1 MIFALAATSIQ
12 GGFVTSYGQSDT
24 TLAGT
29 LESSD
34 DNETPLVPFPGNPK
48 PTASPTV
55 VPVATPVPT
64 ATPIPTVTPEPTVT
78 AVPTPFITDAPEP
91 TVAPTVTPVPMNTP
105 VVTPTSVPVP
115 TNTPKPTSVPAPT
128 DTPKPTTVPK
138 PTATPVPSVTKP
150 SKPVI
155 TSVSNKSRQKL
166 VITWKKVKGAKGYE
180 LYRRTGK
187 KGSYKKIKV
196 IKSGSILKYTNSK
209 LKKGTAYYYK
219 IRAYKYDAKGK
230 KVYGGWSA
238 VKGKT
243 SR

>member
-1 MIFALAATSIQ
+1 MRKRIGSVFMIFALAATSIL

-24 TLAGT
+24 TLVGA

-48 PTASPTV
+48 PTVSPTV
-55 VPVATPVPT
+55 APVVTPVPT
-64 ATPIPTVTPEPTVT
+64 AMPIPTGTTEPTVT
-78 AVPTPFITDAPEP
+78 AVPTPFITEAPKP
-91 TVAPTVTPVPMNTP
+91 TVAPVVTPVPTNTP

-115 TNTPKPTSVPAPT
+115 T
-128 DTPKPTTVPK
+128 DTPVPTTVPK

-187 KGSYKKIKV
+187 KGSYKKLKV
-196 IKSGSILKYTNSK
+196 IKSGSTLKYTNSK

>member
-1 MIFALAATSIQ
+1 MIFALVVTSVL

-24 TLAGT
+24 TLVGA

-48 PTASPTV
+48 PTVSPTV
-55 VPVATPVPT
+55 APVVTPVPT
-64 ATPIPTVTPEPTVT
+64 AMPIPTVTPEPTVT
-78 AVPTPFITDAPEP
+78 AVPTPFITEAPKP
-91 TVAPTVTPVPMNTP
+91 TVAPVVTPVPTNTP

-115 TNTPKPTSVPAPT
+115 T
-128 DTPKPTTVPK
+128 DTPVPTTVPK

-187 KGSYKKIKV
+187 KGSYKKLKV
-196 IKSGSILKYTNSK
+196 IKSGSTLKYTNSK
-209 LKKGTAYYYK
+209 LKKGTVYYYK

>member
-1 MIFALAATSIQ
+1 MRKRIGSVFMIFALVVTSVQ
-12 GGFVTSYGQSDT
+12 GGLVISYGQSET

-48 PTASPTV
+48 PTVSPTV
-55 VPVATPVPT
+55 APVVTPVPT
-64 ATPIPTVTPEPTVT
+64 AIPIPTVTPEPTVT
-78 AVPTPFITDAPEP
+78 AAPTPFITETPEP
-91 TVAPTVTPVPMNTP
+91 TVAPTVTPVPTNTP
-105 VVTPTSVPVP
+105 VATPTSVPVP
-115 TNTPKPTSVPAPT
+115 T
-128 DTPKPTTVPK
+128 DTPIPTTVPK
-138 PTATPVPSVTKP
+138 PTATPVPSVAKP

-187 KGSYKKIKV
+187 KGSYKKLKV
-196 IKSGSILKYTNSK
+196 IKSGSTLKYTNSK

>member
-1 MIFALAATSIQ
+1 MIFALAATSIL

-24 TLAGT
+24 TLVGA

-48 PTASPTV
+48 PTVSPTV
-55 VPVATPVPT
+55 VPVVTSV
-64 ATPIPTVTPEPTVT
+64 PTVTPEPTVT
-78 AVPTPFITDAPEP
+78 AAPTPFITEAPKP
-91 TVAPTVTPVPMNTP
+91 TVAPTVTPVPTNTP

-115 TNTPKPTSVPAPT
+115 T
-128 DTPKPTTVPK
+128 DTPVPTTVPK

-187 KGSYKKIKV
+187 KGSYKKLKV
-196 IKSGSILKYTNSK
+196 IKSGSTLKYTNSK

>member
-1 MIFALAATSIQ
+1 MIFALAATSIL

-24 TLAGT
+24 TLVGA

-48 PTASPTV
+48 PTVSPTV
-55 VPVATPVPT
+55 APVVTPVPT
-64 ATPIPTVTPEPTVT
+64 AMPIPTVTPEPTVT
-78 AVPTPFITDAPEP
+78 AVPTPFITEAPKP
-91 TVAPTVTPVPMNTP
+91 TVAPVVTPVPTNTP

-115 TNTPKPTSVPAPT
+115 T
-128 DTPKPTTVPK
+128 DTPIPTTVPK
-138 PTATPVPSVTKP
+138 PTATPVPSVAKP

-187 KGSYKKIKV
+187 KGSYKKLKV
-196 IKSGSILKYTNSK
+196 IKSGSTLKYTNSK

>member
-12 GGFVTSYGQSDT
+12 GGFVTSYGQCDT

-48 PTASPTV
+48 PTVSPTV
-55 VPVATPVPT
+55 APVVTPVPT
-64 ATPIPTVTPEPTVT
+64 AMPIPTVTPEPTVT
-78 AVPTPFITDAPEP
+78 AVPTPFITEAPKP
-91 TVAPTVTPVPMNTP
+91 TVAPTVTPVP
-105 VVTPTSVPVP
+105 
-115 TNTPKPTSVPAPT
+115 TN
-128 DTPKPTTVPK
+128 TPKPTTVPK

-187 KGSYKKIKV
+187 KGSYKKLKV
-196 IKSGSILKYTNSK
+196 IKSGSTLKYTNSK

>member
-1 MIFALAATSIQ
+1 MIFALVVTSVQ
-12 GGFVTSYGQSDT
+12 GGLVISYGQSET

-48 PTASPTV
+48 PTVSPTV
-55 VPVATPVPT
+55 TPVVTPVPT
-64 ATPIPTVTPEPTVT
+64 ATPIPTVTLEPTVT
-78 AVPTPFITDAPEP
+78 AAPTPFITEAPEP
-91 TVAPTVTPVPMNTP
+91 TVAPTVTPVPTNTP

-115 TNTPKPTSVPAPT
+115 T
-128 DTPKPTTVPK
+128 DTPIPTAVPK

-187 KGSYKKIKV
+187 KGSYKKLKV
-196 IKSGSILKYTNSK
+196 IKSGSTLKYTNSK

>member
-1 MIFALAATSIQ
+1 MIFALAATSIL

-24 TLAGT
+24 TLVGA

-48 PTASPTV
+48 PTVSPTV
-55 VPVATPVPT
+55 APVVTPVPT
-64 ATPIPTVTPEPTVT
+64 AMPIPTVTPEPTVT
-78 AVPTPFITDAPEP
+78 AVPTPFITEAPKP
-91 TVAPTVTPVPMNTP
+91 TVAPVVTPVPTNTP

-115 TNTPKPTSVPAPT
+115 T
-128 DTPKPTTVPK
+128 DTPVPTTVPK

-180 LYRRTGK
+180 LYRRIGK

-196 IKSGSILKYTNSK
+196 IKSGSTLKYTNSK

>member
-1 MIFALAATSIQ
+1 MIFALAATSIL

-24 TLAGT
+24 TLVGA

-48 PTASPTV
+48 PTVSPTV
-55 VPVATPVPT
+55 APVVTPVPT
-64 ATPIPTVTPEPTVT
+64 AMPIPTVTPEPTVT
-78 AVPTPFITDAPEP
+78 AVPTPFITEAPKP
-91 TVAPTVTPVPMNTP
+91 TVAPVVTPVPTNTP

-115 TNTPKPTSVPAPT
+115 T
-128 DTPKPTTVPK
+128 DTPVPTTVPK

-187 KGSYKKIKV
+187 KGSYKKLKV
-196 IKSGSILKYTNSK
+196 IKSGSTLKYTNSK

>member
-1 MIFALAATSIQ
+1 MRKRIGSVFMIFTLAATSIL

-24 TLAGT
+24 TLVGA

-48 PTASPTV
+48 PTVSPTV
-55 VPVATPVPT
+55 APVVTPVPI
-64 ATPIPTVTPEPTVT
+64 AMPIPTVTPEPTVT
-78 AVPTPFITDAPEP
+78 AVPTPFITEAPKP
-91 TVAPTVTPVPMNTP
+91 TVAPVVTPVPTNTP

-115 TNTPKPTSVPAPT
+115 T
-128 DTPKPTTVPK
+128 DTPVPTTVPK

-155 TSVSNKSRQKL
+155 ASVSNKSRQKL

-187 KGSYKKIKV
+187 KGSYKKLKV
-196 IKSGSILKYTNSK
+196 IKSGSTLKYTNSK

>member
-1 MIFALAATSIQ
+1 MIFALAATNIL

-24 TLAGT
+24 TLVGA

-48 PTASPTV
+48 PTVSPTV
-55 VPVATPVPT
+55 APVVTPVPT
-64 ATPIPTVTPEPTVT
+64 AMPIPTVTPEPTVT
-78 AVPTPFITDAPEP
+78 AVPTPFITEAPKP
-91 TVAPTVTPVPMNTP
+91 TVAPVVTPVPTNTP

-115 TNTPKPTSVPAPT
+115 T
-128 DTPKPTTVPK
+128 DTPVPTTVPK

-187 KGSYKKIKV
+187 KGSYKKLKV
-196 IKSGSILKYTNSK
+196 IKSGSTLKYTNSK

>member
-1 MIFALAATSIQ
+1 MIFALAATSIL
-12 GGFVTSYGQSDT
+12 GGFVISYGQSET
-24 TLAGT
+24 TLAGA

-34 DNETPLVPFPGNPK
+34 DNETPLVPFPGKPK
-48 PTASPTV
+48 PTVSPTV
-55 VPVATPVPT
+55 TPVVTPVPT

-78 AVPTPFITDAPEP
+78 AVPTPFITEAPKP
-91 TVAPTVTPVPMNTP
+91 TVAPVVTPVPTNTP

-115 TNTPKPTSVPAPT
+115 T
-128 DTPKPTTVPK
+128 DTPVPTTVPK

-155 TSVSNKSRQKL
+155 ISVSNKSRQKL

-187 KGSYKKIKV
+187 KGSYKKLKV
-196 IKSGSILKYTNSK
+196 IKSGSTLKYTNSK

>member
-1 MIFALAATSIQ
+1 MIFALVVTSVQ
-12 GGFVTSYGQSDT
+12 GSLVISYGQSET
-24 TLAGT
+24 TLAGA

-34 DNETPLVPFPGNPK
+34 DNETPLVPFPGKPK
-48 PTASPTV
+48 PTVSPTV
-55 VPVATPVPT
+55 APVVTPVPT
-64 ATPIPTVTPEPTVT
+64 AMPIPTVTPEPTVT
-78 AVPTPFITDAPEP
+78 AVPTPFITEAPKP
-91 TVAPTVTPVPMNTP
+91 TVAPVVTPVPTNTP

-115 TNTPKPTSVPAPT
+115 T
-128 DTPKPTTVPK
+128 DTPVPTTVPK

-187 KGSYKKIKV
+187 KGSYKKLKV
-196 IKSGSILKYTNSK
+196 IKSGSTLKYTNSK

>member
-1 MIFALAATSIQ
+1 MRKRIGSVFMIFALAATSIL

-24 TLAGT
+24 TLVGA

-48 PTASPTV
+48 PTVSPTV
-55 VPVATPVPT
+55 APVVTPVPT
-64 ATPIPTVTPEPTVT
+64 AMPIPTVTPEPTVT
-78 AVPTPFITDAPEP
+78 AAPTPFITETPKP
-91 TVAPTVTPVPMNTP
+91 TVAPVVTPVPTNTP

-115 TNTPKPTSVPAPT
+115 T
-128 DTPKPTTVPK
+128 DTPVPTTVPK

-187 KGSYKKIKV
+187 KGSYKKLKV
-196 IKSGSILKYTNSK
+196 IKSGSTLKYTNSK

>member
-1 MIFALAATSIQ
+1 MRKRIGSVFMIFALAATSIL

-24 TLAGT
+24 TLVGA

-48 PTASPTV
+48 PTVSPTV
-55 VPVATPVPT
+55 APVVTPVPT
-64 ATPIPTVTPEPTVT
+64 AMPIPTVTPEPTVT
-78 AVPTPFITDAPEP
+78 AVPTPFITEAPKP
-91 TVAPTVTPVPMNTP
+91 TVAPVVTPVPTNTP

-115 TNTPKPTSVPAPT
+115 T
-128 DTPKPTTVPK
+128 DTPVPTTVPK

-187 KGSYKKIKV
+187 KGSYKKLKV
-196 IKSGSILKYTNSK
+196 IKSGSTLKYTNSK

>member
-1 MIFALAATSIQ
+1 MIFALAATSIL

-48 PTASPTV
+48 PTVSPTV
-55 VPVATPVPT
+55 APVVTPVPT
-64 ATPIPTVTPEPTVT
+64 AMPIPTVTPEPTVT
-78 AVPTPFITDAPEP
+78 AAPTPFITEASEP
-91 TVAPTVTPVPMNTP
+91 TVAPTVTPVPTNTP

-115 TNTPKPTSVPAPT
+115 T
-128 DTPKPTTVPK
+128 DTPVPTTVPK

-187 KGSYKKIKV
+187 KGSYKKLKV
-196 IKSGSILKYTNSK
+196 IKSGSTLKYTNSK

-230 KVYGGWSA
+230 KVYGGWSS

>member
-1 MIFALAATSIQ
+1 MIFALVVTSVQ
-12 GGFVTSYGQSDT
+12 GGLVISYGQSET

-48 PTASPTV
+48 PTVSPTV
-55 VPVATPVPT
+55 APVVTPI
-64 ATPIPTVTPEPTVT
+64 PIPTVTPEPTVT
-78 AVPTPFITDAPEP
+78 AAPTPFITETPEP
-91 TVAPTVTPVPMNTP
+91 TVAPTVTPVPTNTP
-105 VVTPTSVPVP
+105 VITPTSVPVP
-115 TNTPKPTSVPAPT
+115 T
-128 DTPKPTTVPK
+128 DTPIPTTVPK

-187 KGSYKKIKV
+187 KGSYKKLKV
-196 IKSGSILKYTNSK
+196 IKSGSTLKYTNSK

>member
-1 MIFALAATSIQ
+1 MIFALAATSIL

-24 TLAGT
+24 TLVGA

-48 PTASPTV
+48 PTVSPTV
-55 VPVATPVPT
+55 APVVTPVPT
-64 ATPIPTVTPEPTVT
+64 AMPIPTVTPEPTVT
-78 AVPTPFITDAPEP
+78 AAPTPFITETPKP
-91 TVAPTVTPVPMNTP
+91 TVAPVVTPVPTNTP

-115 TNTPKPTSVPAPT
+115 T
-128 DTPKPTTVPK
+128 DTPVPTTVPK

-187 KGSYKKIKV
+187 KGSYKKLKV
-196 IKSGSILKYTNSK
+196 IKSGSTLKYTNSK